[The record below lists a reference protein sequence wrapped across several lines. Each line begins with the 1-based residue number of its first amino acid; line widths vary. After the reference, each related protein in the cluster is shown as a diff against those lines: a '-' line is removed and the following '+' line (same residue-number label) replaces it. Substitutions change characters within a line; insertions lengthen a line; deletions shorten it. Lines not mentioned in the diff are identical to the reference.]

1 MWVALGREPA
11 WRRAAPCRE
20 SEPGV
25 SLPRL
30 QHQPAM
36 QCRCLP
42 PHPSLHPSSL
52 GIGVFLFACLFFP
65 LWGGMVEA
73 DALEHSPS
81 SRGERGSPCFKSI
94 SPQPAMG
101 HPALAPATP
110 TQAWSRCFT
119 GGPLQASPLAPSAPR
134 VLLFPAGPS
143 LPQPRR
149 PSEPPLRSRTHQG

>member
-1 MWVALGREPA
+1 M
-11 WRRAAPCRE
+11 
-20 SEPGV
+20 
-25 SLPRL
+25 
-30 QHQPAM
+30 
-36 QCRCLP
+36 
-42 PHPSLHPSSL
+42 
-52 GIGVFLFACLFFP
+52 
-65 LWGGMVEA
+65 EA

-81 SRGERGSPCFKSI
+81 SRGERESPCFKSI

-119 GGPLQASPLAPSAPR
+119 GGPLQPSPLAPSAPG

-143 LPQPRR
+143 LPQPRL